1 LPKETYIFAK
11 RDLHIC
17 QTRPANWPDETTM
30 SAKRGLPC
38 NHPRG
43 LWVWASK
50 INLQKETHIFV
61 KRDLHIC
68 QKRSAESNLPTENT
82 MSVKRDLPREYPYLR
97 APSTPRMYPKRPTHL
112 PKEPTIFVKRDL
124 RPRAPGTQR
133 GLRVSK
139 FAFSRE
145 FLKNKSWASV
155 ESWKL
160 RLKKMVIA
168 EATEAHGES

>member
-1 LPKETYIFAK
+1 MPKETYVIAK
-11 RDLHIC
+11 KDLHIC
-17 QTRPANWPDETTM
+17 HTRPANLPDGTTM
-30 SAKRGLPC
+30 YANRGLPC

-43 LWVWASK
+43 LWVRASK
-50 INLQKETHIFV
+50 INLPKETHMFA

-82 MSVKRDLPREYPYLR
+82 MSCKRDLFRKYPHLR
-97 APSTPRMYPKRPTHL
+97 APGTPRMYPKRPTYL
-112 PKEPTIFVKRDL
+112 PKEPTIFVERDL